1 MANMVDMA
9 QSAEEASESMVGGA
23 TPYPYGLCIT
33 LDEDS
38 LGKLGFSEP
47 PPVGT
52 VLTIQAVVKVS
63 AASEY
68 QSIGL
73 DGAPGEVESSSSW
86 QITAMGMMA
95 GQGDAAASGLYDD

>member
-9 QSAEEASESMVGGA
+9 QSAEEANESMVGGA
-23 TPYPYGLCIT
+23 SLYPWGLCIT
-33 LDEDS
+33 LDEDT

-52 VLTIQAVVKVS
+52 VLSISAIVKVT

-68 QSIGL
+68 QSIGA
-73 DGAPGEVESSSSW
+73 DGAPGEVEASSSW

-95 GQGDAAASGLYDD
+95 GQGDAAASQLYD